1 MIQKFVD
8 TVTFSTDRHSY
19 SRNSVESIQLLHYKT
34 LDGGYMLTDTS
45 LPKHALSCLSSS
57 EIVIFYAPQEPRT
70 EAEDIDRTILHCIF
84 PCFHPQAKT

>member
-19 SRNSVESIQLLHYKT
+19 SRSSVEYIQLLHYKS
-34 LDGGYMLTDTS
+34 LDSGYMLNDIA
-45 LPKHALSCLSSS
+45 LPTHALSCLASS

-70 EAEDIDRTILHCIF
+70 EDEDIDRMILHCDF
-84 PCFHPQAKT
+84 PCFHPQVKT